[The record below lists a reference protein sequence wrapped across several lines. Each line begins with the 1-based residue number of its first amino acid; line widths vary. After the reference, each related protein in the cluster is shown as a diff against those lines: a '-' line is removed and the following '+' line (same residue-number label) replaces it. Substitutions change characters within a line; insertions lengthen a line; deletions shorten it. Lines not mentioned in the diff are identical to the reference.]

1 MGKRCEILDELC
13 QSATFRRQARACV
26 CALAYNAVQCSAVQC
41 SGLAGRLD
49 VLLTCVRNA
58 VHRLAGGRCRQSG
71 ARATMMMLEWEAM
84 MKPSDVAMCWTN
96 ER

>member
-1 MGKRCEILDELC
+1 MNCAKVQLLGAKRVRVCVRLRTM
-13 QSATFRRQARACV
+13 QS
-26 CALAYNAVQCSAVQC
+26 SAVQC

-49 VLLTCVRNA
+49 VLLTCVGNA